1 MKSINEIRDMIMGD
15 GVVGDLLL
23 AILDHVELLESK
35 LTPSQKLSLKIE
47 ELATDK
53 VDYTKPHPFDL
64 GSKSGMK
71 HTSYR
76 VCKCGLSEGNVLH
89 PR

>member
-1 MKSINEIRDMIMGD
+1 MGD

-23 AILDHVELLESK
+23 AILDHVEFLESK

-47 ELATDK
+47 ELAADK

-64 GSKSGMK
+64 DSESGLK
-71 HTSYR
+71 HTGYR